1 MKCLPIDDALEKYY
15 TQISNIT
22 LKLQKPENNYIEQNK
37 LYYKLLAIRQIHFL
51 KFS

>member
-22 LKLQKPENNYIEQNK
+22 LELQKPENNYIELFIFMD
-37 LYYKLLAIRQIHFL
+37 LYLFKSL
-51 KFS
+51 